1 MFVAHRLDRCC
12 AGTLISARSPPQESP
27 SRRRSTESTPL
38 ESSAVTSD
46 SLVSRLHSALLDRLI
61 AWKGGILLA
70 GLISVIVAMPI
81 AGRLALDQSIESFF
95 APDDPLI
102 VAWRDSKAWFGG
114 DEFILVAY
122 EDPELFAER
131 PSSPGA
137 AEPAPQ
143 DDSAAAG
150 AEDAPEQS
158 PLARLKEFAAA
169 LGAVPG
175 IALDGTQSLESLL
188 HPKFGMTVAA
198 RILARAYARMRQ
210 EDILEFG
217 EHLVISHD
225 RRTTAVILKLLP
237 EAESPVPRAETFAR
251 IRQIA
256 AAHNPPAFVA
266 GEPIQVHDMFRYV
279 DEDSRLL
286 GWASSGLLMLM
297 ILLLF
302 RSLRWV
308 LLPLLV
314 VHVSLVWTKAVL
326 VLSGMHLSMV
336 SSILTSLVTII
347 GIATVTHI
355 TVNYRERRLTL
366 PRVEAFR
373 ETFRQLGPPV
383 FWTCTTT
390 AIGFGALLS
399 SQILPVRSFGLMLA
413 LAAMLVLAACFVILP
428 GGVLLLRYDSDPRP
442 TLAEARLVWLLQ
454 RLSSGVDRHPRRWL
468 VNLTVLTA
476 AAGVGLGFLRVET
489 DFSRNFR
496 ESSEIVQALR
506 FFETRMGGVGTW
518 EIDFPWSEGVTDESL
533 QPLRELAERLRNL
546 RLPDG
551 AGLTKVIALSDGID
565 FAPGTSLEQK
575 LERLNAIQPQFV
587 PSLYNAE
594 AGRMRIV
601 LRALE
606 QKPAEVKLALIDL
619 VVRTARET
627 FPDARATGFY
637 LLLARII
644 SSLLQDQL
652 VSFLLASLG
661 IAVSMTIAFRNV
673 WIGLISLV
681 PNIFPLVLVIGG
693 MGWIGVPINIGTA
706 MIASVSMGLTVD
718 SSIHYIS
725 GYLRARRRGDSYTEA
740 LRSTHG
746 TVGVAMVFA
755 NVVLAVGFLVLS
767 LSNFV
772 PLIYFGVLVSLSM
785 IGGLTGAL
793 VLLPLLMRWA
803 PIALPAAATPAVA
816 AESPVPAEPS
826 ADV

>member
-1 MFVAHRLDRCC
+1 M
-12 AGTLISARSPPQESP
+12 
-27 SRRRSTESTPL
+27 
-38 ESSAVTSD
+38 TSD
-46 SLVSRLHSALLDRLI
+46 SLVSRLLSTLLDRLI
-61 AWKGGILLA
+61 AWKRGILLA
-70 GLISVIVAMPI
+70 GLVSVIVAMPI
-81 AGRLALDQSIESFF
+81 AGRLELDQSIESFF

-102 VAWRDSKAWFGG
+102 VAWRDSKEQFGG

-122 EDPELFAER
+122 EDPELLAARTSFSAVAESAHPDDPETR
-131 PSSPGA
+131 GA
-137 AEPAPQ
+137 KDEP
-143 DDSAAAG
+143 D
-150 AEDAPEQS
+150 QS
-158 PLARLKEFAAA
+158 PLARLKAFAAA

-175 IALDGTQSLESLL
+175 VAPDGTQSLESLL
-188 HPKFGMTVAA
+188 RPKFGTTVAA

-256 AAHNPPAFVA
+256 AAHNPPAFVG

-366 PRVEAFR
+366 PREAAFR
-373 ETFRQLGPPV
+373 ETFRLLGPPV

-399 SQILPVRSFGLMLA
+399 SQILPIRSFGLMLA
-413 LAAMLVLAACFVILP
+413 LAAMLVLAACFVVLP

-442 TLAEARLVWLLQ
+442 TLAEARLVQFLE
-454 RLSSGVDRHPRRWL
+454 RLSRAVDQHPLRWL
-468 VNLTVLTA
+468 VGFALLMAVT
-476 AAGVGLGFLRVET
+476 GVGLGFLRVET

-496 ESSEIVQALR
+496 DSSEIVQALR

-518 EIDFPWSEGVTDESL
+518 EIDFPWSEGITDESL
-533 QPLRELAERLRNL
+533 QPLRELAERLRKL

-551 AGLTKVIALSDGID
+551 TGLTKVIALSDGID
-565 FAPGTSLEQK
+565 FAPGAGVPQK
-575 LERLNAIQPQFV
+575 LERLNAIQPQFL

-619 VVRTARET
+619 VLRTARET
-627 FPDARATGFY
+627 FPEARATGFY
-637 LLLARII
+637 LLLAQII

-661 IAVSMTIAFRNV
+661 IAISMTIAFRNV
-673 WIGLISLV
+673 WIGLLSLA
-681 PNIFPLVLVIGG
+681 PNVFPLVLVIGG

-725 GYLRARRRGDSYTEA
+725 GYLRVRRRGADYTEA

-785 IGGLTGAL
+785 IGGLTGSL
-793 VLLPLLMRWA
+793 VLLPLLIRWV
-803 PIALPAAATPAVA
+803 PIALPADATPAVA
-816 AESPVPAEPS
+816 AETAVAAESPAEL
-826 ADV
+826 

>member
-1 MFVAHRLDRCC
+1 
-12 AGTLISARSPPQESP
+12 
-27 SRRRSTESTPL
+27 
-38 ESSAVTSD
+38 VTSD
-46 SLVSRLHSALLDRLI
+46 SLVSRLLSALMDRLI

-70 GLISVIVAMPI
+70 GLISVIVAMPV
-81 AGRLALDQSIESFF
+81 ASRLELDQSLESFF

-102 VAWRDSKAWFGG
+102 VAWHDSKQWFGG

-122 EDPELFAER
+122 EDPALLAAR
-131 PSSPGA
+131 PAST
-137 AEPAPQ
+137 
-143 DDSAAAG
+143 AG
-150 AEDAPEQS
+150 EEADPPAEDDRTEEDAQEPS

-175 IALDGTQSLESLL
+175 IAPDGTQSLESLL
-188 HPKFGMTVAA
+188 RPKFGTTVAA

-217 EHLVISHD
+217 EHLVISSD
-225 RRTTAVILKLLP
+225 RRTTAVILRLLP
-237 EAESPVPRAETFAR
+237 EDQSPVPRAETFAR
-251 IRQIA
+251 IRRIA

-326 VLSGMHLSMV
+326 VLSDMHLSMV

-366 PRVEAFR
+366 PRVAAFR

-399 SQILPVRSFGLMLA
+399 SQILPIRSFGLMLA

-442 TLAEARLVWLLQ
+442 TLAEARLVRFLE
-454 RLSSGVDRHPRRWL
+454 RLSRAVDRHPRRWL
-468 VNLTVLTA
+468 ASLALLTA
-476 AAGVGLGFLRVET
+476 ATGVGLGFLRVET

-506 FFETRMGGVGTW
+506 FFEARMGGVGTW
-518 EIDFPWSEGVTDESL
+518 EIEFPWSGGITDESL
-533 QPLRELAERLRNL
+533 RPLRDLAERLRNL

-551 AGLTKVIALSDGID
+551 TGLTKVIALSDGVD
-565 FAPGTSLEQK
+565 FAPGNSVEQK
-575 LERLNAIQPQFV
+575 LERLTAIQPQFI
-587 PSLYNAE
+587 PGLYNAE

-619 VVRTARET
+619 VTRTARET
-627 FPDARATGFY
+627 FPEARATGFY
-637 LLLARII
+637 LLLAKII

-652 VSFLLASLG
+652 VSFLLATLG
-661 IAVSMTIAFRNV
+661 IGVSMTVAFRNL
-673 WIGLISLV
+673 WIGLLSLA
-681 PNIFPLVLVIGG
+681 PNVFPLVLVIGG
-693 MGWIGVPINIGTA
+693 MGWIGIPVNIGTA

-785 IGGLTGAL
+785 IGGLTGSL

-803 PIALPAAATPAVA
+803 PVAPRTVVVPAAHSEPPVA
-816 AESPVPAEPS
+816 AESAVER
-826 ADV
+826 

>member
-1 MFVAHRLDRCC
+1 MDWPLRN
-12 AGTLISARSPPQESP
+12 
-27 SRRRSTESTPL
+27 RSTESTPL
-38 ESSAVTSD
+38 ESSTVTSD
-46 SLVSRLHSALLDRLI
+46 SLVSRLLSALMDRLI
-61 AWKGGILLA
+61 VWKGGLLLV
-70 GLISVIVAMPI
+70 GLFSVIVAMPI
-81 AGRLALDQSIESFF
+81 AGRLELDQSLESFF

-102 VAWRDSKAWFGG
+102 VAWRDSKKWFGG

-122 EDPELFAER
+122 EDPALLAAR
-131 PSSPGA
+131 PSSAVGEEADPPEKDDRPEHEEQ
-137 AEPAPQ
+137 EP
-143 DDSAAAG
+143 
-150 AEDAPEQS
+150 S
-158 PLARLKEFAAA
+158 PLARLKEFADA

-175 IALDGTQSLESLL
+175 IAPDGTQSLESLL
-188 HPKFGMTVAA
+188 RPKFGTTVAA

-237 EAESPVPRAETFAR
+237 EDQSPVPRAETFAR

-355 TVNYRERRLTL
+355 TVNYREQRLTL

-413 LAAMLVLAACFVILP
+413 LAAMLVLVACYVILP

-442 TLAEARLVWLLQ
+442 TLAESRLVRFLE
-454 RLSSGVDRHPRRWL
+454 RLSRGVDRHPRRWL
-468 VNLTVLTA
+468 ASLALLTA
-476 AAGVGLGFLRVET
+476 VTGVGLAFLRVET

-518 EIDFPWSEGVTDESL
+518 EIEFPWSGGITEESL
-533 QPLRELAERLRNL
+533 RPLRDLAERLRNL

-551 AGLTKVIALSDGID
+551 TGLTKVIALSDGVD
-565 FAPGTSLEQK
+565 FAPGNSVEQK
-575 LERLNAIQPQFV
+575 LERLTAIQPQFI
-587 PSLYNAE
+587 PGLYNAE

-601 LRALE
+601 LRARE

-619 VVRTARET
+619 VTRTARET
-627 FPDARATGFY
+627 FPEARATGFY
-637 LLLARII
+637 LLLSKII

-652 VSFLLASLG
+652 VSFLLAAVG
-661 IAVSMTIAFRNV
+661 IGVSMTIAFRNA
-673 WIGLISLV
+673 WIGFLSLL
-681 PNIFPLVLVIGG
+681 PNVFPLVLVIGG
-693 MGWIGVPINIGTA
+693 MGWIGVPVNIGTA

-785 IGGLTGAL
+785 IGGLTGSL

-803 PIALPAAATPAVA
+803 PVAPRTVVVPAAHSEPPVV
-816 AESPVPAEPS
+816 AESSVER
-826 ADV
+826 